1 MDAMRNRAY
10 RNVAVLPIYVATHN
24 VKGSA
29 MRTRS
34 LARGISDFFGIVG
47 SAVAVSAATREGRQ
61 ARTSDLERRGIDPQR
76 FREITRY

>member
-1 MDAMRNRAY
+1 
-10 RNVAVLPIYVATHN
+10 
-24 VKGSA
+24 

-61 ARTSDLERRGIDPQR
+61 ARTSDLERLGIDPQR